1 MNNADELDQTLSIK
15 VQQIRTV
22 SLSRCYEP
30 HVNAV

>member
-22 SLSRCYEP
+22 PLSRRYEP
-30 HVNAV
+30 RVNAV